1 MGTVLQEVTEKEV
14 LMNTIDY
21 RMEKRLT
28 AWKAKIKMMKDLIL
42 RDVSQEGER
51 FLRSNQ
57 DLNLPITE
65 MSSRIEHLKDMV
77 PTESTPQR
85 KNIDNGLVDI
95 RGKYVLR
102 PQLSWTGLYGK
113 EPWPRE
119 KKVWVEGLKKT
130 ETRGRGNGDNRQAR
144 GKRRSDNFCCT

>member
-57 DLNLPITE
+57 DLNL
-65 MSSRIEHLKDMV
+65 
-77 PTESTPQR
+77 
-85 KNIDNGLVDI
+85 N
-95 RGKYVLR
+95 
-102 PQLSWTGLYGK
+102 
-113 EPWPRE
+113 
-119 KKVWVEGLKKT
+119 
-130 ETRGRGNGDNRQAR
+130 
-144 GKRRSDNFCCT
+144 